1 MNKPMEQKDRVNIL
15 LVDDQPA
22 KLLSYEV
29 VLRDLDENLIKAASA
44 TEALELLLKNDIAV
58 ILVDVCMPDLD
69 GFELAAMIR
78 NHPRFQRTAII
89 FISAVLLADTDY
101 LRGYEMGA
109 VDYVPVPVVPE
120 LLRAKVRVFAELYRK
135 TRELENLN
143 QELEHRVA
151 ARTAELQ
158 SAAERLIESER
169 TRSIA
174 LAAGQMGSW
183 DWDVSS
189 GECIWDDGQHRIFGI
204 DPGEKLTFQD
214 ARKMIHDEDLARFE
228 AHVSNHNGNRT
239 FQEEIRVTR
248 ANGELRWCICTAAL
262 TFDDAGKVSRAS
274 LVTVDI
280 TDRKLAEERQL
291 LLAREVDHRAR
302 NALAVVQAIVRLT
315 REPSQQAYVQAVEGR
330 IHALAKAHTLLS
342 EARWHGAD
350 VADLVAE
357 ELAPYRT
364 GEGGRVKMD
373 GPSVM
378 LPPEKA
384 QNLALALHEL
394 ATNSAKYG
402 SLSVSGGQLKLAWA
416 TKDGMLSLSWQESGG
431 PVVVPPARKG
441 FGTKIMNASVKHQAG
456 DDVVFEWH
464 PSGLRCMMRL
474 CIFHSAPLTRDI
486 SISQSVGPKSIGIK
500 RRILLVEDEV
510 LVGMMMHDI
519 LVDNGL
525 DVVGPCRSVADAI
538 AALETRDFDC
548 GILDLNLSGETT
560 YAVAKALT
568 DRAVPYA
575 FVTGYGRESI
585 NAVFQDVPVLQKPVV
600 REDLEKY
607 LLHALGPATTTAVVG
622 KPRHVGAGVQTS
634 ASS

>member
-1 MNKPMEQKDRVNIL
+1 MNQPMEKKDRVNVL

-44 TEALELLLKNDIAV
+44 TEALEILLKNEIAV

-89 FISAVLLADTDY
+89 FISAVLLADADY

-135 TRELENLN
+135 TRDLEILNRELER
-143 QELEHRVA
+143 RVA
-151 ARTAELQ
+151 ERTAELQ
-158 SAAERLIESER
+158 SAAEKLLESER

-183 DWDVSS
+183 DWDILS
-189 GECIWDDGQHRIFGI
+189 GECIWDDGQHRIFGV
-204 DPGEKLTFQD
+204 DPGEKRTFQD
-214 ARKMIHDEDLARFE
+214 ARKLIHKDDLARFE
-228 AHVSNHNGNRT
+228 ARVAAHNGIRT

-248 ANGELRWCICTAAL
+248 ANGEQRWCICTAAL
-262 TFDDAGKVSRAS
+262 TFDDGGNVSRAS

-280 TDRKLAEERQL
+280 TERKLAEERQL

-315 REPSQQAYVQAVEGR
+315 REPSQRSYVQAVEGR

-342 EARWHGAD
+342 ETRWHGAD
-350 VADLVAE
+350 VVDLVAE

-364 GEGGRVKMD
+364 ADGSRVKIE
-373 GPSVM
+373 GPSII

-394 ATNSAKYG
+394 ATNSVKYG
-402 SLSVSGGQLKLAWA
+402 SLSVATGQLMLVWES
-416 TKDGMLSLSWQESGG
+416 KDGVLTLCWQETGG
-431 PVVVPPARKG
+431 PPVNQPAKQG
-441 FGTKIMNASVKHQAG
+441 FGTKIMNASINHQIG
-456 DDVVFEWH
+456 DNVFFEWL
-464 PSGLRCMMRL
+464 PSGLRCRMQL
-474 CIFHSAPLTRDI
+474 
-486 SISQSVGPKSIGIK
+486 SISHRDPVSRAQRNDENVVRLSSIVK
-500 RRILLVEDEV
+500 RRVLLVEDEV
-510 LVGMMMHDI
+510 LVGMMMRDI
-519 LVDNGL
+519 LEENGL
-525 DVVGPCRSVADAI
+525 SVVGPCVSVADAVT
-538 AALETRDFDC
+538 ALGSGDLSC
-548 GILDLNLSGETT
+548 AILDLNLGGQTT
-560 YAVAKALT
+560 YEIAKSLA
-568 DRAVPYA
+568 DRGVPYA

-585 NAVFQDVPVLQKPVV
+585 DVDYQAATILQKPVV
-600 REDLEKY
+600 REELVAFLRNALDQPRRQ
-607 LLHALGPATTTAVVG
+607 LL
-622 KPRHVGAGVQTS
+622 
-634 ASS
+634 

>member
-135 TRELENLN
+135 TRDLEELN
-143 QELEHRVA
+143 QELERRVA

-158 SAAERLIESER
+158 STAERLIESER
-169 TRSIA
+169 TRSMA

-183 DWDVSS
+183 DWDAAS
-189 GECIWDDGQHRIFGI
+189 GECTLDAGQYRIFGVEFGTLVSF
-204 DPGEKLTFQD
+204 DD
-214 ARKMIHDEDLARFE
+214 ARRLIHPADLVRFD
-228 AHVSNHNGNRT
+228 AHIANPNGNST
-239 FQEEIRVTR
+239 FQEEIRITR
-248 ANGELRWCICTAAL
+248 ANGDQRWCICTAAL
-262 TFDDAGKVSRAS
+262 TIEADGQVSHAS
-274 LVTVDI
+274 FVIVDI
-280 TDRKLAEERQL
+280 TERKLAEERQL

-315 REPSQQAYVQAVEGR
+315 RETSQQAYVQAVEGR

-364 GEGGRVKMD
+364 GEGERVKID

-402 SLSVSGGQLKLAWA
+402 SLSVSGGRLELAWA

-464 PSGLRCMMRL
+464 PSGLRCLMRL
-474 CIFHSAPLTRDI
+474 SILRSAPLRRDI
-486 SISQSVGPKSIGIK
+486 SIGQSAGPKSVGIK
-500 RRILLVEDEV
+500 KRVLLVEDEV
-510 LVGMMMHDI
+510 LVGMMMHGI
-519 LVDNGL
+519 LLDSGL
-525 DVVGPCRSVADAI
+525 DVVGPCRSVAAAI
-538 AALETRDFDC
+538 AALETGDFDC

-560 YAVAKALT
+560 YAVARALT

-585 NAVFQDVPVLQKPVV
+585 SAAFQDVPVLQKPVV
-600 REDLEKY
+600 REELEKY
-607 LLHALGPATTTAVVG
+607 LLHALGPAGTTAVAG
-622 KPRHVGAGVQTS
+622 MPTHVGAGIQTR
-634 ASS
+634 AST

>member
-1 MNKPMEQKDRVNIL
+1 MEQKDRVNIL

-44 TEALELLLKNDIAV
+44 TEALELLLKNEIAV

-120 LLRAKVRVFAELYRK
+120 LLRAKVRVFSELYRK
-135 TRELENLN
+135 TRDLEKLN

-158 SAAERLIESER
+158 SAAEKLIESER

-183 DWDVSS
+183 DWDVST

-214 ARKMIHDEDLARFE
+214 ARKMIHKDDLARFE
-228 AHVSNHNGNRT
+228 AHVVAHNGNRT

-248 ANGELRWCICTAAL
+248 ANGDQRWCTCTAAL

-280 TDRKLAEERQL
+280 TDRKHAEERQL

-342 EARWHGAD
+342 ETRWHGAD

-364 GEGGRVKMD
+364 TDGSRVKIE
-373 GPSVM
+373 GPPIM

-402 SLSVSGGQLKLAWA
+402 SLSVAAGRLV
-416 TKDGMLSLSWQESGG
+416 LSWENNDGVLTLCWQETGG
-431 PVVVPPARKG
+431 PAVKQPVRQG
-441 FGTKIMNASVKHQAG
+441 FGTKIMNASIKHQVGGHVA
-456 DDVVFEWH
+456 FEWL
-464 PSGLRCMMRL
+464 PSGLRCRMQL
-474 CIFHSAPLTRDI
+474 
-486 SISQSVGPKSIGIK
+486 SISHHDPVAGVPRHDENVVRLSPGAK
-500 RRILLVEDEV
+500 RRVLLVEDEV

-519 LVDNGL
+519 LVEKGL
-525 DVVGPCRSVADAI
+525 SVVGPCGSVADAV
-538 AALETRDFDC
+538 AALGIGDLSC
-548 GILDLNLSGETT
+548 AILDLNLGGETT
-560 YAVAKALT
+560 YAIAKILT
-568 DRAVPYA
+568 ERAVPFA

-585 NAVFQDVPVLQKPVV
+585 DAAFQNVPILQKPVV
-600 REDLEKY
+600 REDLEGY
-607 LLHALGPATTTAVVG
+607 LRTVLGPTTATTAVSTQA
-622 KPRHVGAGVQTS
+622 GADVQTT
-634 ASS
+634 ASV